1 MSFGNNNNLANVVS
15 QLHDKVEGWIA
26 LWNLPVEDE
35 RALLK
40 LIVESL
46 SKSRQDLQ
54 SRKFLVRFLHT
65 YDSAEFP
72 ADVQGIALEAALSAV
87 KSDASAYEDRSL
99 MLEGLSRQ
107 KNLFADLTV
116 LVGLLRV
123 LCTGTLGE
131 YRAFQ
136 QQNAAALQRLG
147 TNADQTLHTM
157 RLMTL
162 CAFCMGKQKVSYA
175 DIASR
180 LEVDVADVEEWVV
193 QAIASGLIDA
203 SMDQSGAVVHIARS
217 FHGSF
222 GKEQWQQLHA
232 RLIDWRRSVAAVLS
246 TMKKQ
251 DSP

>member
-1 MSFGNNNNLANVVS
+1 MVVS
-15 QLHDKVEGWIA
+15 QLHDKVEGWIS

-46 SKSRQDLQ
+46 SKSQQDLQ

-65 YDSAEFP
+65 YDSVEFP
-72 ADVQGIALEAALSAV
+72 VDVQGIALEAALSAV

-107 KNLFADLTV
+107 KSLSADLTV
-116 LVGLLRV
+116 LAGLLRV
-123 LCTGTLGE
+123 MSTGTLSE
-131 YRAFQ
+131 YRDFQ
-136 QQNAAALQRLG
+136 QKHAAALQRLG

-175 DIASR
+175 DIATR
-180 LEVDVADVEEWVV
+180 LEVDVAEVEDWVV
-193 QAIASGLIDA
+193 QAIASGLIEA
-203 SMDQSGAVVHIARS
+203 SMDQALSVVHIARS

-222 GKEQWQQLHA
+222 GKEQWQQLHT
-232 RLIDWRRSVAAVLS
+232 RLVDWRRSVASVLS

-251 DSP
+251 E